1 MAGRRDHV
9 AANSQPDCG
18 RRAQV
23 LANPSHSVQVA
34 SEARL
39 SCDHLPQLD
48 KFRLLPDFGTC
59 RAHIIASTRGNAHE
73 WTVLYPQPAAHG
85 HTEPPKSMKLLG
97 SCCADTPDLT
107 ARGSAQK
114 VSVARKPDRE
124 DSRERTTTRVLKH
137 FVIPRW
143 RKRFL
148 PNGEAV
154 GITNSRPSHNINFL
168 LYTFST
174 KCPHGHQV
182 QLARMLLKSQ
192 AIRQSAVSK
201 TARRKPNPGPPC
213 PTSLHVGPA
222 PPEMTIQVVLTGA
235 QLHHQPQVS

>member
-1 MAGRRDHV
+1 MARRRDHV
-9 AANSQPDCG
+9 AAKSQPDCG
-18 RRAQV
+18 RIVQV
-23 LANPSHSVQVA
+23 LANPSHSGQVV

-39 SCDHLPQLD
+39 SCDLLPQVD
-48 KFRLLPDFGTC
+48 KFGLLRGFRAC
-59 RAHIIASTRGNAHE
+59 RAHVFAWTGVNAHE
-73 WTVLYPQPAAHG
+73 WTVLNPQPAAHG
-85 HTEPPKSMKLLG
+85 HTGPPKSMKLPG

-124 DSRERTTTRVLKH
+124 DSRERTTTRVPKG

-154 GITNSRPSHNINFL
+154 GITNSRPSHNFDFL

-192 AIRQSAVSK
+192 AYDSWRSNKPPGASQIQDHRVQPASMWG
-201 TARRKPNPGPPC
+201 RRRPR
-213 PTSLHVGPA
+213 
-222 PPEMTIQVVLTGA
+222 
-235 QLHHQPQVS
+235 